1 MAIHQKSRINQLNGT
16 RSVPLR
22 LATGGML
29 ATLLIGGVT
38 VATAK
43 KDVIIDVNGE
53 QIALTTLSGTVEGAL
68 EQAGVELGAQD
79 FVSPAPDSS
88 LTSESVVTVRTAKQV
103 ALVVDGR
110 EETLTTTAVS
120 VEDLLGELDK
130 ISPADAIDA
139 DPDTT
144 IPESGLELKVTKP
157 KIISIN
163 DGGRVV
169 YTSIAAGTVGEV
181 LERRGITIDEDDR
194 LNLDANHRITTNTE
208 IVIDRVETAE
218 VTETVDIAAP
228 VTYVDNPEADKG
240 TETVAAEGTPGAK
253 EITRQIVTVNGVEA
267 ENVVLREVV
276 LTAATPTT
284 IERGTKVAPTT
295 APASGSSSA
304 SAPSVAGGSVW
315 DALAQC
321 ESNGNWSINTG
332 NGFSG
337 GLQFHPQTWQAY
349 GGGQYAPTAGA
360 ATREQQIVIAQ
371 KVQAAQGWGAWPACT
386 AKLGIR

>member
-79 FVSPAPDSS
+79 FVSPAPNSS

-163 DGGRVV
+163 DGGHVV

-295 APASGSSSA
+295 APASGS
-304 SAPSVAGGSVW
+304 PSVAGGSVW